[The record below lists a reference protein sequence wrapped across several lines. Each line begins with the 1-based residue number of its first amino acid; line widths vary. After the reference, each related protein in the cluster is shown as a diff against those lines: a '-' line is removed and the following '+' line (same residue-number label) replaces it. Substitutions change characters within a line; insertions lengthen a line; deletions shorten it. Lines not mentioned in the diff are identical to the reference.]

1 MTTKIFCDIA
11 ELVQIKKFNKKKIV
25 KGFTTNPSLMRKA
38 GAKDYKSYSKKI
50 LNICSIK
57 DDTSA
62 ELLKNYPLVFNVTL
76 DQKLDDVNLEDPG
89 FDPVEL
95 KEQMTKVMIESG
107 GIGLTAS
114 QVGLTHNVFVMGDS
128 LTNSTLHINPT
139 VLQYT
144 EEKVLELEGCL
155 SFPNIFV
162 KIPRPKEILA
172 EWYDEN
178 LEKQTVKIE
187 GYSAKC
193 YLHEL
198 DHLLGITFKDR
209 ASKLKWNMATKKAKK
224 LA

>member
-1 MTTKIFCDIA
+1 MKLLFHPD
-11 ELVQIKKFNKKKIV
+11 EFLSKQV
-25 KGFTTNPSLMRKA
+25 KA
-38 GAKDYKSYSKKI
+38 VD
-50 LNICSIK
+50 
-57 DDTSA
+57 
-62 ELLKNYPLVFNVTL
+62 
-76 DQKLDDVNLEDPG
+76 LENPG

-95 KEQMTKVMIESG
+95 KKEMTELMLASN
-107 GIGLTAS
+107 GIGLSAN
-114 QVGLTHNVFVMGDS
+114 QVGLDAQVFVMGDS
-128 LTNSTLHINPT
+128 VENSTICINPT

-144 EEKVLELEGCL
+144 QETVDDIEGCL

-162 KIPRPKEILA
+162 KIKRPKEILA

-209 ASKLKWNMATKKAKK
+209 ASKLKWNMATKKARKY
-224 LA
+224 A